1 MCFVRLVLYGW
12 RMQTSIE
19 EPEQRP
25 AVEGENVATFLA
37 SRLRRAVL
45 RFPADVLERCDRL
58 AKSASV
64 ARGTSVSRAAVLRAV
79 LADGLADAESDA
91 AFASKI
97 DSAIVPRGRKSQR
110 PALAIVAAQKGS
122 T

>member
-1 MCFVRLVLYGW
+1 
-12 RMQTSIE
+12 MQTSIE

-25 AVEGENVATFLA
+25 AVEAENVATFPA
-37 SRLRRAVL
+37 SMLRRAVM

-91 AFASKI
+91 AFASKM
-97 DSAIVPRGRKSQR
+97 DGAILPRGRKSQR
-110 PALAIVAAQKGS
+110 TAPAAVAVLKGS